1 MPHSGVHELPTE
13 RSVTHDSDLRR
24 GALANLLGFA
34 VRAGHPLLLALTTHL
49 YGAGRWGLF
58 VAAQAGVMLAVR
70 VALLGFDKGLLYW
83 LPQRDRAGARSGL
96 AGIAAVARCRCP
108 PTWPSTSKDA
118 KSALASTTRA
128 KSCARGSMRPPR

>member
-83 LPQRDRAGARSGL
+83 LPQRDRAGRAVVSLGSQRSPAAPPCCSRSSRPSRPGRWRTR
-96 AGIAAVARCRCP
+96 AGSPR
-108 PTWPSTSKDA
+108 
-118 KSALASTTRA
+118 LASL
-128 KSCARGSMRPPR
+128 GP